1 MGEVSHTQPD
11 KFLIIRNTIT
21 VVTVISYIV
30 FSMVKRIWENQ
41 NLYWIPFI
49 IVCANLMIILE
60 NGFAFFRNKNLQT
73 KPNTIWLVN
82 QFVINVALG
91 ILIYSYLDKT

>member
-1 MGEVSHTQPD
+1 MEDISQTQL
-11 KFLIIRNTIT
+11 KRFLIIRNTIT
-21 VVTVISYIV
+21 VVTVISYIA

-49 IVCANLMIILE
+49 IVCANLMILFE
-60 NGFAFFRNKNLQT
+60 NTFTYLRNRNLHT
-73 KPNTIWLVN
+73 KSNSFWLFN

-91 ILIYSYLDKT
+91 ILIYSYLK